1 MVTKQVWIEREIYPV
16 FRMFRNNISGIAIAL
31 VCFIITFCIFG
42 ALTMAYVKYKEGAPE
57 RERAAL
63 EEEQAELLKKAEEQL
78 KINRM
83 ADSLAI
89 YGVRP

>member
-1 MVTKQVWIEREIYPV
+1 MQEIYPV
-16 FRMFRNNISGIAIAL
+16 LRMLRNKILTAALAL
-31 VCFIITFCIFG
+31 VCFFITFCIFG
-42 ALTMAYVKYKEGAPE
+42 ALTMGYMKYEEGAPA
-57 RERAAL
+57 R
-63 EEEQAELLKKAEEQL
+63 EQAELLKKAEEQL